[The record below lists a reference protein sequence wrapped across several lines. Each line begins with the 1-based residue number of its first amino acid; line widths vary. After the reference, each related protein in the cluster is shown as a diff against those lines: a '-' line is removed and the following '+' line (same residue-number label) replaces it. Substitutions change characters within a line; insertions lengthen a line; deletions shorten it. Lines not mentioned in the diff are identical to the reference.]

1 MKAMVYRKYGAP
13 LDVLKLEEID
23 KPVAKDDEVLIRIHA
38 ASVNPLDSH
47 VMTTNVARMMGGGLM
62 TPKNP
67 VPGVDVSG
75 EVEAVGSG
83 VTRLK
88 PGDAVFG
95 TCEGSFAEFARA
107 KEFKLAV
114 KPVSVSHE
122 QAASIPVAGLTA
134 LQALRDMG
142 KVTRG
147 QKIVITGASG
157 GIGTFAVQIAK
168 MLGADVTAVCSG
180 KSAELIL
187 GLGADRVVDYTKEDF
202 TRSGYRHDV
211 IFDLSGEQSL
221 TAYRRALTP
230 KGIYIAAGVLG
241 RGPAG
246 AVAFASLLKPI
257 LFSPFVT
264 QKLRA
269 FVAKANPTDL
279 AYLAELIASGKITPV
294 IDKRYPLEAAADAVQ
309 YIREKRAHGK
319 VVITV
324 Q

>member
-95 TCEGSFAEFARA
+95 TCEGSFAEYARA
-107 KEFKLAV
+107 KESKLAV

-168 MLGADVTAVCSG
+168 TLGADVTAVCSG